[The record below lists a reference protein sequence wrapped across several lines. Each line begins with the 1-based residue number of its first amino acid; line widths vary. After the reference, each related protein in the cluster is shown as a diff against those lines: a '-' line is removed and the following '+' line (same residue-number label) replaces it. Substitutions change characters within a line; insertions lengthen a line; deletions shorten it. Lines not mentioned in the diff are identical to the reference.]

1 MPGFRARGLAVNKRG
16 EFRGQSGVGLLEV
29 LIALLVLSVGLLG
42 MAAMMVRAHQAEI
55 ESYQRAQALVLLE
68 DIAARMTA
76 NRPARNCYAQTN
88 PLGSGSSFSGTGCN
102 SIADADLVAWDA
114 LLKGAAETQGSS
126 SVGAM
131 VGARGCITGSS
142 ESYLVSVAW
151 QGLSETGAPTN
162 TCGQNLY
169 GNDAQRRVVT
179 RTVRFATLD

>member
-1 MPGFRARGLAVNKRG
+1 MNKRLG
-16 EFRGQSGVGLLEV
+16 RRSQAGVGLLEV

-68 DIAARMTA
+68 DMAARMTA
-76 NRPARNCYAQTN
+76 NRPARNCYAQAN
-88 PLGSGSSFSGTGCN
+88 PLGQGSSFTGSGCN

-114 LLKGAAETQGSS
+114 LLKGAAEIRSGA

-131 VGARGCITGSS
+131 VGARGCITGSN
-142 ESYLVSVAW
+142 ESYVVSVAW

-169 GNDAQRRVVT
+169 GNDAQRRVVS
-179 RTVRFATLD
+179 RTVRFANLN

>member
-1 MPGFRARGLAVNKRG
+1 MNKPMLFRREA
-16 EFRGQSGVGLLEV
+16 GVGLLEV

-76 NRPARNCYAQTN
+76 NRPARNCYAQAST
-88 PLGSGSSFSGTGCN
+88 LGQGTTFSASGCN
-102 SIADADLVAWDA
+102 GQADADLAAWDG
-114 LLKGAAETQGSS
+114 LLKGAAETLSGA

-131 VGARGCITGSS
+131 VGARGCITGAN
-142 ESYLVSVAW
+142 ESYVVSVAW
-151 QGLSETGAPTN
+151 QGLSETGAPAN

-169 GNDAQRRVVT
+169 GNDAQRRVVS